1 MAVCWSNVYYPI
13 PHISVYSACKITV
26 INHQGVR
33 GVQTCDKPGFIP
45 CPCHLSVSFVVLRS
59 SPVSTLFEFL
69 TSLIDPAFEKEQ
81 GLEKDSP
88 TSPIFCDL
96 IKFCM
101 VPADQCFSFYF
112 TALFCVF
119 QDSTRRVGLTFT
131 LPAPSGKHFVISEMH
146 SVLESYNTENFQR
159 ILKSLA
165 LSKHNIVPSP
175 TENRLL
181 QLT

>member
-1 MAVCWSNVYYPI
+1 ML
-13 PHISVYSACKITV
+13 
-26 INHQGVR
+26 NHQGVR
-33 GVQTCDKPGFIP
+33 GVHTCDRPGFIP
-45 CPCHLSVSFVVLRS
+45 CPCCLSVSFIVLRS
-59 SPVSTLFEFL
+59 SPVSPLFGFL
-69 TSLIDPAFEKEQ
+69 ANLVDPAFEEER

-88 TSPIFCDL
+88 TSPNFCDL

-101 VPADQCFSFYF
+101 APADRCFSFYF
-112 TALFCVF
+112 IAPFCVF
-119 QDSTRRVGLTFT
+119 QDSTRRIGLTLT

-165 LSKHNIVPSP
+165 LSKHNIIPSP

-181 QLT
+181 QLM